1 MSETTS
7 SSKEVLILKNPM
19 SYRDVDSESF
29 DLLIK
34 DGVWIPIVFNTLKS
48 VVENHFYDLCDLNWD
63 YAMTE
68 SQIPETHG
76 RYKTLYY
83 VGLNEEQIAFVR
95 MVADEIEEELR
106 RNALDAV
113 ASKREEGEDETAQD
127 FDE

>member
-63 YAMTE
+63 YALTE
-68 SQIPETHG
+68 SQIPEAYG

-83 VGLNEEQIAFVR
+83 DGLNEEQIAFVR

>member
-1 MSETTS
+1 
-7 SSKEVLILKNPM
+7 M

-63 YAMTE
+63 YALTE
-68 SQIPETHG
+68 SQIPEAYG

-83 VGLNEEQIAFVR
+83 DGLNEEQIAFVR

>member
-63 YAMTE
+63 YALTE
-68 SQIPETHG
+68 SQIPEAYG

-83 VGLNEEQIAFVR
+83 DGLNEEQIAFVR

-113 ASKREEGEDETAQD
+113 ASKREEGETAQD